1 MTEKTTKSR
10 LAYSLEKK
18 DKYGAIIH
26 PGDVCVWG
34 SRYGA
39 IICVYVGGTKGNN
52 ATGKYGR
59 FHTPVGIKSIAY
71 KNIVIA
77 YDPMGTGE
85 RVSHDISKRLLREFY
100 G

>member
-1 MTEKTTKSR
+1 MHKLQESF
-10 LAYSLEKK
+10 KK
-18 DKYGAIIH
+18 RDKYGAILE

-34 SRYGA
+34 SKAGA
-39 IICVYVGGTKGNN
+39 IICVYAGIAPGSR
-52 ATGKYGR
+52 TGKYGE
-59 FHTPVGIKSIAY
+59 FHTPIGKKSIAY
-71 KNIVIA
+71 RNIVIA